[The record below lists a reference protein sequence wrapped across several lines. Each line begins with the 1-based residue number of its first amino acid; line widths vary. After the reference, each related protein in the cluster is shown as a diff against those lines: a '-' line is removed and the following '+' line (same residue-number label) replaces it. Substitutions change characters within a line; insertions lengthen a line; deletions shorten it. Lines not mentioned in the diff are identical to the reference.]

1 MKTYIALG
9 IGDMMAIDALLTQEE
24 RNNISEIY
32 WACRFGKDIAP
43 LLINNTFYPNLKDQ
57 YIIDDSI
64 GMDAMRMCDSNCIN
78 FWHFRPDFHRNYNIG
93 LQLFGLE
100 NERESLNVID
110 GAGILNGT
118 RTFTNSSFLD
128 NAKLSDVL
136 WDEIGV
142 APNEY
147 ILVHY
152 PTSTRPRT
160 DIAQIDDKDWKFIE
174 ELSNDT
180 LLKIV
185 IVTDTEINIEIPN
198 SIILIK
204 PNILS
209 VIALTKFAKYY
220 AGCDSFISILSSKI
234 LPTDNVFIKSHLS
247 DIQNIV
253 LNSVVFQNYF
263 KPNSP
268 ETISKFYKNYIGK

>member
-1 MKTYIALG
+1 
-9 IGDMMAIDALLTQEE
+9 MAIDSLLTQEE

-32 WACRFGKDIAP
+32 WACRFGKDIIP
-43 LLINNTFYPNLKDQ
+43 LLENNPYYPNLKNQ
-57 YIIDDSI
+57 YTIDDNVGI
-64 GMDAMRMCDSNCIN
+64 NAMRMCDSKAVN
-78 FWHFRPDFHRNYNIG
+78 FWHFRPDFHHNYNIG

-100 NERESLNVID
+100 NERDTIYAID
-110 GAGILNGT
+110 GAGMLNGS
-118 RTFTNSSFLD
+118 RVFTNSSFLD
-128 NAKLSDVL
+128 NAKVSDVL
-136 WDEIGV
+136 WDDIGV
-142 APNEY
+142 LPNEY

-174 ELSNDT
+174 QLSKDT
-180 LLKIV
+180 ELKIV
-185 IVTDTEINIEIPN
+185 IVTDTEINIQIPN

-234 LPTDNVFIKSHLS
+234 LPTDNIFIKSHLPN
-247 DIQNIV
+247 IQSIV